1 MTRGWW
7 VLTLAGTML
16 GQEAA
21 RPKQTVVYVAEAQNV
36 PAGKQTVVELHFKVL
51 DGYHVNSHTPKSEF
65 LIPTTLEA
73 KAGDGVKAGAPVY
86 APGREFSFA
95 FSPEEKLDVYTGDF
109 TVKLPVTAT
118 VGEHT
123 VAGSLRYQAC
133 DKAACYP
140 PKTLPVEIPVSA
152 RTTP

>member
-1 MTRGWW
+1 MRRGLL
-7 VLTLAGTML
+7 VLALAGTLL
-16 GQEAA
+16 GQETA
-21 RPKQTVVYVAEAQNV
+21 RPKQTVVYVAEAHDV
-36 PAGKQTVVELHFKVL
+36 PAGKQSVVELHFKVL

-73 KAGDGVKAGAPVY
+73 KAAEGVKAGVPVY

-109 TVKLPVTAT
+109 MVKLPVTSAW
-118 VGEHT
+118 GAHT
-123 VAGSLRYQAC
+123 IAGSLRYQAC

-140 PKTLPVEIPVSA
+140 PKTLAVEIPLTA
-152 RTTP
+152 K